1 MTSIVH
7 CLDLGRM
14 DYREAY
20 AIQEDIHQACYE
32 NRIQD
37 TILFQENNP
46 IFTLGRNSHVDHLLR
61 TKEELSQL
69 GIDVE
74 QVDRGGDITY
84 HGPGQLVIS
93 PILHLKDYS
102 ISVHQ
107 YLRNLEETVIRLLHK
122 HNIDGQRIA
131 GSSGVW
137 VGQEKI
143 AAVGIAIQHGITR
156 HGVSIN
162 VCPDMTHF
170 SYIIPCGIR
179 DKGVTSLKKLGVK
192 IEDMNQFKADYL
204 EEFNAVF
211 HTTTHQIQFD
221 KKED

>member
-1 MTSIVH
+1 MTSIIQ

-20 AIQEDIHQACYE
+20 AIQEEIHQACYE

-46 IFTLGRNSHVDHLLR
+46 IFTLGRNSRDDHLLR
-61 TKEELSQL
+61 TKEELSLL
-69 GIDVE
+69 GIDVQ

-107 YLRNLEETVIRLLHK
+107 YLRNLEETVIRLLQK
-122 HNIDGQRIA
+122 HAIDGQRIA

-137 VGQEKI
+137 VNQEKI

-170 SYIIPCGIR
+170 SYIVPCGIF
-179 DKGVTSLKKLGVK
+179 DKGVTSLEKLGVK
-192 IEDMNQFKADYL
+192 IEDMHQFKADYL

-211 HTTTHQIQFD
+211 HTTTRQIQFD